1 MFEKINSLLA
11 TTLKDP
17 VEVYDTWVPII
28 ATIFAVLWFP
38 ISFILMLL
46 FESNILNAQLSLP
59 YRLLFFFVVL
69 IIGLCIDYFIM
80 LAKLA
85 KARTY
90 LNVERLINAVHIE
103 AAVPFTPLSPEETD
117 ELLNNLINKNK
128 GDNNQWHIQN
138 L

>member
-17 VEVYDTWVPII
+17 VEVYDAWVPII

-38 ISFILMLL
+38 MSFTLMLL
-46 FESNILNAQLSLP
+46 FESNVLNAQLSLP

-69 IIGLCIDYFIM
+69 IIGLCIDYSVM

-90 LNVERLINAVHIE
+90 LNIKQLINAVHIE
-103 AAVPFTPLSPEETD
+103 TVMPFTPLSPEETD
-117 ELLNNLINKNK
+117 ELLNNLINKNQE
-128 GDNNQWHIQN
+128 DNKQ
-138 L
+138 